1 MGRMRSMIPKPA
13 RIITIPV
20 VVHVVFNTTEQNVS
34 EAQINSQ
41 LVVLN
46 DNYRKRNSDISLVP
60 PPFQPLAAD
69 MNVEFRL
76 ACGDPQGNKTQRI

>member
-1 MGRMRSMIPKPA
+1 MRSMIPKPA

-20 VVHVVFNTTEQNVS
+20 VVHVVFNTSEQNVS

-46 DNYRKRNSDISLVP
+46 DDYRKRNSDKSLVP
-60 PPFQPLAAD
+60 PAFQPLAAD
-69 MNVEFRL
+69 MNVDLDWHAEILKVIKRGGFE
-76 ACGDPQGNKTQRI
+76 A